1 VKDQLEGAPVL
12 VVSAG
17 MPKAGTAFLY
27 NVINGVLIAGRGA
40 DARAVKDKYRLHRL
54 MRWHN
59 NNIGPLTFRSLAH
72 LWLVSL
78 RTGPF
83 VVKTHG
89 PPTRALLAL
98 MRLRLVKAIY
108 IYRDPRDALLS
119 AIDHGKRIL
128 EKGENHTFAR
138 MTDFD
143 SAFAAVRRW
152 LQTWQH
158 YANLPGVLK
167 VRYEDLVEQP
177 VPTAQRVVNYLGLK
191 LDEATASDIV
201 ATSDLA
207 KQREPARD
215 DTEQHFNKGVCYR
228 YRTEMADAHRQRFRD
243 TLGDTLLAMGYT
255 LD

>member
-1 VKDQLEGAPVL
+1 ML

-27 NVINGVLIAGRGA
+27 NVINGLLVAGGGA

-59 NNIGPLTFRSLAH
+59 NNIGPLTLSSLAR

-78 RTGPF
+78 LTRPF

-98 MRLRLVKAIY
+98 MRLRLVKAVY
-108 IYRDPRDALLS
+108 VYRDPRDALLS
-119 AIDHGKRIL
+119 AIDHGKRIR

-143 SAFAAVRRW
+143 SAFDAVRRW
-152 LQTWQH
+152 LRTWQH
-158 YANLPGVLK
+158 YMDLPAVLK

-177 VPTAQRVVNYLGLK
+177 VPTAQRVVKYLGLK
-191 LDEATASDIV
+191 VDDATAQDIV
-201 ATSDLA
+201 AANDLA
-207 KQREPARD
+207 KQRQHDRD

-228 YRTEMADAHRQRFRD
+228 YRTEMPDAHRQRFRD